1 MLSLHIITHCKKT
14 PNLKFKFVNKLPTNV
29 NSKIITPNFH
39 FENLES
45 CIQYCQMPLKSCA
58 LPKENVLNPVNKK
71 SQTA

>member
-1 MLSLHIITHCKKT
+1 LLSLQIIKHGKKT
-14 PNLKFKFVNKLPTNV
+14 LNLKVKFVNKLPTNV

-45 CIQYCQMPLKSCA
+45 CIQYCQMPLKNCA
-58 LPKENVLNPVNKK
+58 LLKENVLNLVNKK